1 MEGEIRKESPAGNT
15 ACLLHEPTRGIMK
28 TKRILLALILIISL
42 LPSILNAEVHV
53 LPTPKFFGENR
64 GSIKFR
70 KISADFDETTSD
82 SASLI
87 ELKNYFGEDF
97 TSEPKPAHGLAVV
110 ARIIDP
116 NKLRLDT
123 HIPTTIKDSLLHS
136 DEGYILTSSD
146 NHIHILANTKTGIFY
161 ALTTLLQLVA
171 KERVGYGFPELTI
184 ADFPSMK
191 MRGISDD
198 ISRGQISTTENFKK
212 IIRFLAMNKMNVY
225 MPYIENLFEF
235 KSFPEFSKGRA
246 PLTAEEVAELDDYA
260 KLYHVEIIP
269 IFETLGH
276 MEDVLQKPEFE
287 KYAEFPGA
295 ACVNISSDSTYLFLK
310 ALLSEIAPAFSSRYF
325 NMAADESFDVGLGA
339 SKHLV
344 DSLGVDLA
352 HAQYYKKIHDL
363 LKSLG
368 KEVMMYGDIIL
379 KNPGILS
386 EIPKD
391 ITIVDW
397 EYGPAFDYPSIH
409 KFKDAGFKFIV
420 SPAVW
425 NFTGPFPNFYDSYAN
440 IQYFTKE
447 GYKAGAA
454 GVIVSTW
461 NDDGAAELRE
471 LNYPGYAW
479 SAECAWNPETPS
491 AADFENVFFKQY
503 YKTGSDL
510 PRIICE
516 LLSSTSNQISWYD
529 FWHAPF
535 IEKQEWDVPAR
546 AASIESSMPEVLS
559 LINKAT
565 AVVGANGD
573 ILDLYELV
581 ANMDRYWAHKT
592 VDVNEIRSLA
602 ANSSMTV
609 EEKRARIMPI
619 TDSLLA
625 SLSKLKNEYTRL
637 YLRTNRFP
645 MLQLIESRFDD
656 QSKEL
661 TAGTDEVISGG
672 SAFDQILVSK
682 FIYYPGSQ
690 PYTNGLLKVDS
701 ATFMKTIDLL
711 EVATADT
718 LQLIGN
724 TYCKLF
730 INGSF
735 VGEVQARS
743 TLTWNVEK
751 ERVRVFDISSFL
763 RRGQNVFLVQA
774 ANYDHDGS
782 AGCNVYA
789 KIGNDTLKTDS
800 TWKVGKGMISPNAI
814 NNSEFLEAAAYDNG
828 WLISAPKFSIGLN
841 SWIER

>member
-1 MEGEIRKESPAGNT
+1 
-15 ACLLHEPTRGIMK
+15 MK
-28 TKRILLALILIISL
+28 KFLLAQLLIISL
-42 LPSILNAEVHV
+42 LPSILTAGVHV
-53 LPTPKFFGENR
+53 LPTPKFFIENK
-64 GSIKFR
+64 GTIKFR
-70 KISADFDETTSD
+70 KISADFDETNSD
-82 SASLI
+82 SAALI

-97 TSEPKPAHGLAVV
+97 TTEPKQGHGLVVV
-110 ARIIDP
+110 ARIIEPD
-116 NKLRLDT
+116 KLNLDT
-123 HIPTTIKDSLLHS
+123 HIPVTIGDSVLRS
-136 DEGYILTSSD
+136 VEGYILASSG

-161 ALTTLLQLVA
+161 GVTTLLQLVE
-171 KERVGYGFPELTI
+171 KEKVGYSFPELTI
-184 ADFPSMK
+184 ADYPSMK

-198 ISRGQISTTENFKK
+198 ISRGQISTMENFKK

-225 MPYIENLFEF
+225 MPYVENLFEF
-235 KSFPEFSKGRA
+235 NSYPEFGEGRA
-246 PLTAEEVAELDDYA
+246 PLTTEEVAQLDEYA

-276 MEDVLQKPEFE
+276 MEDILQKPEFE

-295 ACVNISSDSTYLFLK
+295 TSVNISSDSTYTFMK
-310 ALLSEIAPAFSSRYF
+310 ALLSEIAPSFSSKYF

-344 DSLGVDLA
+344 DSLGIDLA
-352 HAQYYKKIHDL
+352 HAQYYKKIDDV

-397 EYGPAFDYPSIH
+397 EYGPAFDYPSVQ

-425 NFTGPFPNFYDSYAN
+425 NFTGPFPNFYNGYVN

-447 GYKAGAA
+447 GYRAGAA

-491 AADFENVFFKQY
+491 AADFEDVFFKQY
-503 YKTGSDL
+503 FKTGSDL
-510 PRIICE
+510 PRMIYQ
-516 LLSSTSNQISWYD
+516 LLSSTNDQISWYD

-535 IEKQEWDVPAR
+535 IDKQEWDVPAR
-546 AASIESSMPEVLS
+546 AASIASSMPEVLS
-559 LINKAT
+559 LIHKARE
-565 AVVGANGD
+565 VVGANGD

-581 ANMDRYWAHKT
+581 ANMNKYWADRIMD
-592 VDVNEIRSLA
+592 VDEIRDIA
-602 ANSSMTV
+602 ANSSMTI
-609 EEKRARIMPI
+609 EKRRARIMPI

-625 SLSKLKNEYTRL
+625 SLSKLKNDYAGL

-656 QSKEL
+656 QLKEL
-661 TAGTDEVISGG
+661 IAGTDEVISGN
-672 SAFDQILVSK
+672 SAFDQILTSK
-682 FIYYPGSQ
+682 FIYYPGSR
-690 PYTNGLLKVDS
+690 PSTNEGLDKGILRQESFGHSDKVDS
-701 ATFMKTIDLL
+701 ATFMKTIDLS
-711 EVATADT
+711 EVPAADT
-718 LQLIGN
+718 LQLIGD

-730 INGSF
+730 INGTF

-751 ERVRVFDISSFL
+751 ERVRVFDVSSFL
-763 RRGQNVFLVQA
+763 RRGQNIFLVQA
-774 ANYDHDGS
+774 ANYDHSGS

-789 KIGNDTLKTDS
+789 EIGNDTLKTDS
-800 TWKVGKGMISPNAI
+800 TWKVAKGVISPATLDNAEYI
-814 NNSEFLEAAAYDNG
+814 DAETCDNG
-828 WLISAPKFSIGLN
+828 WLISAPKFSIGLK
-841 SWIER
+841 SWIEK

>member
-1 MEGEIRKESPAGNT
+1 
-15 ACLLHEPTRGIMK
+15 MK
-28 TKRILLALILIISL
+28 KFLLAQLLIISL
-42 LPSILNAEVHV
+42 LPSIIAAEVHV
-53 LPTPKFFGENR
+53 LPTPKLFSESK
-64 GSIKFR
+64 GSIKFG

-82 SASLI
+82 SAALI

-97 TSEPKPAHGLAVV
+97 TDESRPGRGLVVV

-123 HIPTTIKDSLLHS
+123 HIPTTIKDSLLTS

-146 NHIHILANTKTGIFY
+146 NHIQILANTKTGIFY
-161 ALTTLLQLVA
+161 GVMTFLQLVA
-171 KERVGYGFPELTI
+171 KEKGGYSLPELTI
-184 ADFPSMK
+184 ADYPSMK

-198 ISRGQISTTENFKK
+198 ISRGQVSNMENFKK

-235 KSFPEFSKGRA
+235 KSYPDFSKGRA
-246 PLTAEEVAELDDYA
+246 PLTAEEVAQLDEYA
-260 KLYHVEIIP
+260 NLYHVEIIP

-295 ACVNISSDSTYLFLK
+295 ACVNISIDSAYLFLK

-352 HAQYYKKIHDL
+352 HAQYYRKIYDV

-397 EYGPAFDYPSIH
+397 EYGPAFDYPSVK
-409 KFKDAGFKFIV
+409 KFKEAGFKFIV
-420 SPAVW
+420 SPAVS
-425 NFTGPFPNFYDSYAN
+425 NFTGPFPNFYDSYVN

-491 AADFENVFFKQY
+491 AANFEDIFFKQY
-503 YKTGSDL
+503 FKTGSEL
-510 PRIICE
+510 PRIVYQ
-516 LLSSTSNQISWYD
+516 LLSSSSNQISWYD

-559 LINKAT
+559 LINRARG
-565 AVVGANGD
+565 AVGANGD

-581 ANMDRYWAHKT
+581 ADIDKYWADKT
-592 VDVNEIRSLA
+592 VDVDEIRDIA
-602 ANSSMTV
+602 ANCSMAV

-619 TDSLLA
+619 TDSLRA
-625 SLSKLKNEYTRL
+625 SLSRLKNDYTGL

-656 QSKEL
+656 QTKEL
-661 TAGTDEVISGG
+661 IAGTEEVISGI
-672 SAFDQILVSK
+672 SAFDQVLTSK
-682 FIYYPGSQ
+682 FIYYPGSR
-690 PYTNGLLKVDS
+690 PYSNGLLKVDS
-701 ATFMKTIDLL
+701 AIFVKTIDLS
-711 EVATADT
+711 EVPAADT
-718 LQLIGN
+718 LQLIGD

-730 INGSF
+730 INGSL
-735 VGEVQARS
+735 VGEVRARS

-751 ERVRVFDISSFL
+751 ERVRLFDISSFL
-763 RRGQNVFLVQA
+763 RRGQNIFLVQA
-774 ANYDHDGS
+774 ANYDHNGS

-789 KIGNDTLKTDS
+789 EIGNDTLKTDS
-800 TWKVGKGMISPNAI
+800 TWKVAKGIISADAMNNA
-814 NNSEFLEAAAYDNG
+814 EFLEAATYDNG
-828 WLISAPKFSIGLN
+828 WLISAPKFSMGLK